1 MRIESP
7 PPTQRSPGNRGDDA
21 SKGDR
26 FVNLEAVKALA
37 GSAAKKDDILDDI
50 STNTVPEITHNVT
63 GAVDVDV
70 VDSEGYTDVNS
81 TELLENTPISQL
93 VDTIRTEKLPVT
105 IPRPGEDDAD
115 SFINTQRM

>member
-1 MRIESP
+1 MDIELP

-37 GSAAKKDDILDDI
+37 GSAAKKDDILID
-50 STNTVPEITHNVT
+50 TVREITHNVT
-63 GAVDVDV
+63 GADGVDIIN
-70 VDSEGYTDVNS
+70 SEGYIDVNS

-115 SFINTQRM
+115 SFIDTQRM